1 MKQVTTRDDSITLF
15 NEQYQEH
22 YHSHTIGAIEEA
34 FVKFAEPCKIKDGMK
49 ILDVCFGLGYNT
61 LAAISMSKNLEIVG
75 LENDPKILEKTAT
88 IEVPERFRKD
98 YEIIRKAAKT
108 LEYHE
113 DGLKI
118 KILVGDARQKIKEA
132 GTNFD
137 AVFLDP
143 FSPKKCPELWT
154 KEFFDE
160 IFKRMNKGAILA
172 TYSCATIVRNNLADA
187 GFTVK
192 DGPVFGRKSPAT
204 IGIKE

>member
-34 FVKFAEPCKIKDGMK
+34 FVKFAEPCKIKDNMK

-98 YEIIRKAAKT
+98 FEIIRKAAKT
-108 LEYHE
+108 LEYNE
-113 DGLKI
+113 DGLQI
-118 KILVGDARQKIKEA
+118 RILVGDARQKIKEA
-132 GTNFD
+132 GNGFD

-160 IFKRMNKGAILA
+160 IFRRMNKGAILA
-172 TYSCATIVRNNLADA
+172 TYSCATIVRKNLADA
-187 GFTVK
+187 GFDVR

-204 IGIKE
+204 IGVKK

>member
-34 FVKFAEPCKIKDGMK
+34 FVKFAEPCKIKDSMK

-61 LAAISMSKNLEIVG
+61 LAAISKSRKLEIVG
-75 LENDPKILEKTAT
+75 LENDLKILEKTAT
-88 IEVPERFRKD
+88 IEVPERFNKD

-108 LEYHE
+108 LEYNK

-118 KILVGDARQKIKEA
+118 RILVGDARQKIKEA
-132 GTNFD
+132 GNGFD

-160 IFKRMNKGAILA
+160 IFRLMNKGAILA
-172 TYSCATIVRNNLADA
+172 TYSCATIVRKNLADA

-192 DGPVFGRKSPAT
+192 DGPIFGRKSPAT
-204 IGIKE
+204 IGIK

>member
-1 MKQVTTRDDSITLF
+1 MKQVKTRDDSITLF

-61 LAAISMSKNLEIVG
+61 LAAISKSRQLEIVG
-75 LENDPKILEKTAT
+75 LENDLKILEKTAT

-98 YEIIRKAAKT
+98 YETIRKAAKT
-108 LEYHE
+108 LKYNE

-118 KILVGDARQKIKEA
+118 RILVGDARQKIKEA
-132 GTNFD
+132 GNGFD

-160 IFKRMNKGAILA
+160 IFRRMNKGAILA
-172 TYSCATIVRNNLADA
+172 TYSCATIVRKNLTDA
-187 GFTVK
+187 GFDVR

-204 IGIKE
+204 IGVK

>member
-1 MKQVTTRDDSITLF
+1 MKQVKTRDDSITLF

-61 LAAISMSKNLEIVG
+61 LAAISKSRQLEIVG
-75 LENDPKILEKTAT
+75 LENDLKILEKTAT

-98 YEIIRKAAKT
+98 YEIIRKVAKT
-108 LEYHE
+108 LKYNE

-118 KILVGDARQKIKEA
+118 RILVGDARQKIKEA
-132 GTNFD
+132 GNGFD

-160 IFKRMNKGAILA
+160 IFRRMNKGAILA
-172 TYSCATIVRNNLADA
+172 TYSCATIVRKNLADA
-187 GFTVK
+187 GFTVM

-204 IGIKE
+204 IGIK

>member
-1 MKQVTTRDDSITLF
+1 MEQVKTRDDSITLF

-34 FVKFAEPCKIKDGMK
+34 FVKFAEACKIKDGMK

-75 LENDPKILEKTAT
+75 LENDMKILERTAT
-88 IEVPERFRKD
+88 IEVPEKFRKD
-98 YEIIRKAAKT
+98 FEIIRKAAKE
-108 LEYHE
+108 LEYNK
-113 DGLKI
+113 DNLKI
-118 KILVGDARQKIKEA
+118 KILVGDARQRIKEA
-132 GTNFD
+132 GDGFD

-160 IFKRMNKGAILA
+160 IFKRMKKGGIVA
-172 TYSCATIVRNNLADA
+172 TYSCATIVRKNLADA
-187 GFTVK
+187 GFDVR
-192 DGPVFGRKSPAT
+192 DGPIFGRKSPAT